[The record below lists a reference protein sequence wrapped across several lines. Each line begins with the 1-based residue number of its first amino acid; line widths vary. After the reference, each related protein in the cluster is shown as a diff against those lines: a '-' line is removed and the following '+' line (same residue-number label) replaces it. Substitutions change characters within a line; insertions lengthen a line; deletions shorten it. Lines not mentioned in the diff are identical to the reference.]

1 MKLFL
6 AKEEGKKSEAK
17 ETRMDFEKS
26 SISIKDDTEMAD
38 DDTAQNPESSR
49 KLSSDSDSSDSED
62 EAEQTQ
68 QLRALESDLSTN
80 PSNYDAHVLYIKLL
94 RRRGEIEKL
103 REARENMNVLFP
115 LTPAMWVEWAK
126 DEASLLND
134 SDSESVEK
142 LYERGISEY
151 LSIPLWREYL
161 NYVLQHDPKVCDSSV
176 DGVSKARNLFE
187 RAVTAAAL
195 HVAQG
200 SQIWDA
206 YTQFEQSILLTIDQS
221 DIQAKEKQVQRIRSI
236 FHRQLSIPFAN
247 MKSTLL
253 SYKAW
258 EVEQGNSLDSESD
271 NVVGIS
277 SHVASSYRKAE
288 EMYNA
293 RAHLEEHITRQ
304 GISESERYQH
314 FMSYLDFEKSF
325 GDPARVQSLYERAI
339 TDFPVSSDLWLD
351 YTRYLDKTLKAG
363 KVVKDVYSRATRK
376 CPWVG
381 ELWVRYLLCLEHGL
395 ASEKEISAAFE
406 KSVQCTFSTLEEY
419 LDLFLTRVDGLRRR
433 LSSARGDDVLNYS
446 LIRESFQ
453 QATDYLSPHLKNTDG
468 LLRLHAYW
476 ACLELKL
483 NNNLTA
489 ARGVWGSL
497 LKTCGSMLE
506 AWQGYIAMEIAL
518 GHINEARAIYK
529 RCYSKRFSGTGSED
543 ICHAWLR
550 FEREFG
556 TLDDLDHAVQKVMPR
571 LEELQLFRLEQESK
585 SLTEVTDKRER
596 PLKKTASEKR
606 KSGSIAIDE
615 QSPAKR
621 QKSTQNQKK
630 LHEKENTRGLKLA
643 EANGGE
649 EKKGKVEEQVNEQLV
664 KDTYSSKT
672 RLYTDQCTAFASNL
686 NIRAIDEDLKQ
697 FFSDVGGVTAIRILH
712 DKFTGKSR
720 GLAYVDFKDE
730 EHLAA
735 ALAKNKQM
743 LLGKKLSIT
752 RSNPKRGKRE
762 SGALTTSEHDS
773 NQSGIEGSSASKES
787 AEISK
792 GSSVAPQVPHSR
804 KHFES
809 IQLKGKNTFAV
820 PRNVK
825 PLGWTTS
832 KPGTKK
838 EEDEKPKSNDEF
850 RKMFMKS

>member
-1 MKLFL
+1 
-6 AKEEGKKSEAK
+6 
-17 ETRMDFEKS
+17 
-26 SISIKDDTEMAD
+26 
-38 DDTAQNPESSR
+38 
-49 KLSSDSDSSDSED
+49 
-62 EAEQTQ
+62 
-68 QLRALESDLSTN
+68 
-80 PSNYDAHVLYIKLL
+80 
-94 RRRGEIEKL
+94 
-103 REARENMNVLFP
+103 
-115 LTPAMWVEWAK
+115 MWVEWAK

-151 LSIPLWREYL
+151 LSIPLWR
-161 NYVLQHDPKVCDSSV
+161 
-176 DGVSKARNLFE
+176 
-187 RAVTAAAL
+187 
-195 HVAQG
+195 

-206 YTQFEQSILLTIDQS
+206 YTQFEQSILQTIDQS
-221 DIQAKEKQVQRIRSI
+221 DIQAKEKQVQRIQSI

-253 SYKAW
+253 ASKAW
-258 EVEQGNSLDSESD
+258 EVEQGNSLDAESD
-271 NVVGIS
+271 NVDGIS
-277 SHVASSYRKAE
+277 SRVASSYRKAE
-288 EMYNA
+288 EMYDA

-314 FMSYLDFEKSF
+314 FMGYLDFEKSF

-363 KVVKDVYSRATRK
+363 NVVKDVYSRATRN

-433 LSSARGDDVLNYS
+433 ISSARGDDVLNYS

-506 AWQGYIAMEIAL
+506 AWQGYIGMEIAL

-529 RCYSKRFSGTGSED
+529 RWYSKRFSGTGSED

-571 LEELQLFRLEQESK
+571 LEELRLFRLVQESK
-585 SLTEVTDKRER
+585 SLTEVTDQREQ
-596 PLKKTASEKR
+596 PLKETAREKR

-643 EANGGE
+643 EAND
-649 EKKGKVEEQVNEQLV
+649 GKLV

-672 RLYTDQCTAFASNL
+672 RLYTDQCTAFVSNL
-686 NIRAIDEDLKQ
+686 NIRAIDEDLKL

-730 EHLAA
+730 EHLAP

-743 LLGKKLSIT
+743 LLGKKLCIT

-762 SGALTTSEHDS
+762 SGALTTSEHDT

-787 AEISK
+787 VEISK

-820 PRNVK
+820 PRNFK

>member
-1 MKLFL
+1 
-6 AKEEGKKSEAK
+6 
-17 ETRMDFEKS
+17 MDFEKS
-26 SISIKDDTEMAD
+26 SVSIKDDTEMAD

-80 PSNYDAHVLYIKLL
+80 PFNYDAHVLYIKLL

-126 DEASLLND
+126 DEASLLNN
-134 SDSESVEK
+134 SESESVEK
-142 LYERGISEY
+142 LYERGIFEY
-151 LSIPLWREYL
+151 LSVLLWREYL

-176 DGVSKARNLFE
+176 DGISKARNLFE

-253 SYKAW
+253 AYKVW
-258 EVEQGNSLDSESD
+258 EVEQGNSLDAESD
-271 NVVGIS
+271 NVDEIS

-288 EMYNA
+288 EMYHA

-304 GISESERYQH
+304 GRQRCEGCLFQGNKKLPLGWR
-314 FMSYLDFEKSF
+314 
-325 GDPARVQSLYERAI
+325 
-339 TDFPVSSDLWLD
+339 
-351 YTRYLDKTLKAG
+351 TLGSVFAMF
-363 KVVKDVYSRATRK
+363 
-376 CPWVG
+376 
-381 ELWVRYLLCLEHGL
+381 L

-433 LSSARGDDVLNYS
+433 ISSARGDGVLNYS

-489 ARGVWGSL
+489 ACGVWGSL

-529 RCYSKRFSGTGSED
+529 RCYRKRFSGTGSED

-571 LEELQLFRLEQESK
+571 LEELRLFRLEQESK
-585 SLTEVTDKRER
+585 SLTEVTDQTEQ

-606 KSGSIAIDE
+606 KLGSIAIDD

-643 EANGGE
+643 EANDGE

-672 RLYTDQCTAFASNL
+672 RLYTDQCTAFVSNL

-697 FFSDVGGVTAIRILH
+697 FFSDVGGVTVIRILH
-712 DKFTGKSR
+712 DKFIGKSR

-752 RSNPKRGKRE
+752 RSNPKGGKRE
-762 SGALTTSEHDS
+762 SGALTASEHDS
-773 NQSGIEGSSASKES
+773 NQSGIEVSSASKES
-787 AEISK
+787 VEISK

>member
-1 MKLFL
+1 
-6 AKEEGKKSEAK
+6 
-17 ETRMDFEKS
+17 
-26 SISIKDDTEMAD
+26 
-38 DDTAQNPESSR
+38 
-49 KLSSDSDSSDSED
+49 
-62 EAEQTQ
+62 
-68 QLRALESDLSTN
+68 
-80 PSNYDAHVLYIKLL
+80 
-94 RRRGEIEKL
+94 
-103 REARENMNVLFP
+103 MNVLFP

-314 FMSYLDFEKSF
+314 FM
-325 GDPARVQSLYERAI
+325 
-339 TDFPVSSDLWLD
+339 
-351 YTRYLDKTLKAG
+351 
-363 KVVKDVYSRATRK
+363 
-376 CPWVG
+376 
-381 ELWVRYLLCLEHGL
+381 
-395 ASEKEISAAFE
+395 AFE

-606 KSGSIAIDE
+606 KSGSITIDE

-787 AEISK
+787 VEISK

-825 PLGWTTS
+825 PLGWTTN

>member
-26 SISIKDDTEMAD
+26 SVSIKDDTEMAD

-80 PSNYDAHVLYIKLL
+80 PSNYDAHILYIKLL

-176 DGVSKARNLFE
+176 DGISKARNLFE

-221 DIQAKEKQVQRIRSI
+221 DIQAKENQVQRIRSI

-258 EVEQGNSLDSESD
+258 EVEQGNSLDAESD
-271 NVVGIS
+271 NVDGIS

-314 FMSYLDFEKSF
+314 FM
-325 GDPARVQSLYERAI
+325 
-339 TDFPVSSDLWLD
+339 
-351 YTRYLDKTLKAG
+351 
-363 KVVKDVYSRATRK
+363 
-376 CPWVG
+376 
-381 ELWVRYLLCLEHGL
+381 
-395 ASEKEISAAFE
+395 AFE

-506 AWQGYIAMEIAL
+506 AWQGFIAMEIAL

-585 SLTEVTDKRER
+585 SLTEVTNQRER

-606 KSGSIAIDE
+606 KLGSIAIDE

-643 EANGGE
+643 EANDGE

-787 AEISK
+787 VEISK

-850 RKMFMKS
+850 RKMFMTS

>member
-26 SISIKDDTEMAD
+26 SVSIKDDTEMAD

-314 FMSYLDFEKSF
+314 FM
-325 GDPARVQSLYERAI
+325 
-339 TDFPVSSDLWLD
+339 
-351 YTRYLDKTLKAG
+351 
-363 KVVKDVYSRATRK
+363 
-376 CPWVG
+376 
-381 ELWVRYLLCLEHGL
+381 
-395 ASEKEISAAFE
+395 AFE

-606 KSGSIAIDE
+606 KSGSITIDE

-787 AEISK
+787 VEISK

-825 PLGWTTS
+825 PLGWTTN

>member
-1 MKLFL
+1 
-6 AKEEGKKSEAK
+6 
-17 ETRMDFEKS
+17 MDFEKS
-26 SISIKDDTEMAD
+26 SVSIKDDTEMAD
-38 DDTAQNPESSR
+38 DDTAQNSESSL

-94 RRRGEIEKL
+94 RMRGEIEKL

-176 DGVSKARNLFE
+176 DGISKARNLFE

-206 YTQFEQSILLTIDQS
+206 YTQFEQSILQTIDQS
-221 DIQAKEKQVQRIRSI
+221 DIQVRRIRSI

-253 SYKAW
+253 AYKAW
-258 EVEQGNSLDSESD
+258 EVEQGNSLDAESD
-271 NVVGIS
+271 NVDGIS
-277 SHVASSYRKAE
+277 SRVASSYRKAE
-288 EMYNA
+288 EMYDA
-293 RAHLEEHITRQ
+293 RAHLEEHTTRQ

-314 FMSYLDFEKSF
+314 FMSYLGFEKSF

-351 YTRYLDKTLKAG
+351 YTCYLDKILKAG
-363 KVVKDVYSRATRK
+363 NLVKDVYSRATRN

-419 LDLFLTRVDGLRRR
+419 LDLFLTRVDGLRHRI
-433 LSSARGDDVLNYS
+433 SSARGDDVLNYS

-453 QATDYLSPHLKNTDG
+453 QARDYLSPHLKNTDG

-497 LKTCGSMLE
+497 LKTWIQECICLCSGSMLE

-556 TLDDLDHAVQKVMPR
+556 TLDDLDHSVQKVMPR
-571 LEELQLFRLEQESK
+571 LEELRLFRLEQESK
-585 SLTEVTDKRER
+585 SLTEVTDQREQ
-596 PLKKTASEKR
+596 PLKETAREKR

-621 QKSTQNQKK
+621 QKT
-630 LHEKENTRGLKLA
+630 
-643 EANGGE
+643 EANDGE

-672 RLYTDQCTAFASNL
+672 RLFTDQCTAFVSNL
-686 NIRAIDEDLKQ
+686 NIR
-697 FFSDVGGVTAIRILH
+697 
-712 DKFTGKSR
+712 
-720 GLAYVDFKDE
+720 GLAYVNFKDE

-762 SGALTTSEHDS
+762 SGALTTSGECPS
-773 NQSGIEGSSASKES
+773 
-787 AEISK
+787 
-792 GSSVAPQVPHSR
+792 P
-804 KHFES
+804 
-809 IQLKGKNTFAV
+809 
-820 PRNVK
+820 
-825 PLGWTTS
+825 
-832 KPGTKK
+832 
-838 EEDEKPKSNDEF
+838 
-850 RKMFMKS
+850 

>member
-26 SISIKDDTEMAD
+26 SVSIKDDTEMAD

-80 PSNYDAHVLYIKLL
+80 PSNYDAHILYIKLL

-176 DGVSKARNLFE
+176 DGISKARNLFE

-221 DIQAKEKQVQRIRSI
+221 DIQAKENQVQRIRSI

-258 EVEQGNSLDSESD
+258 EVEQGNSLDAESD
-271 NVVGIS
+271 NVDGIS

-314 FMSYLDFEKSF
+314 FM
-325 GDPARVQSLYERAI
+325 
-339 TDFPVSSDLWLD
+339 
-351 YTRYLDKTLKAG
+351 AG
-363 KVVKDVYSRATRK
+363 NIVKDVYSRATRK

-506 AWQGYIAMEIAL
+506 AWQGFIAMEIAL

-585 SLTEVTDKRER
+585 SLTEVTNQRER

-606 KSGSIAIDE
+606 KLGSIAIDE

-643 EANGGE
+643 EANDGE

-787 AEISK
+787 VEISK

-850 RKMFMKS
+850 RKMFMTS

>member
-1 MKLFL
+1 
-6 AKEEGKKSEAK
+6 
-17 ETRMDFEKS
+17 MDFEKS
-26 SISIKDDTEMAD
+26 SVSIKDDTEMAD
-38 DDTAQNPESSR
+38 DDTAQNPESSL
-49 KLSSDSDSSDSED
+49 KLNSDSDSSDSED

-221 DIQAKEKQVQRIRSI
+221 DIQAKEKQVQRIQSI

-253 SYKAW
+253 AYKAW
-258 EVEQGNSLDSESD
+258 EVEQGNSLDAESD
-271 NVVGIS
+271 NVDGIS
-277 SHVASSYRKAE
+277 SRVASSYRKAE
-288 EMYNA
+288 EMYDA

-314 FMSYLDFEKSF
+314 FMGYLDFEKSF

-363 KVVKDVYSRATRK
+363 NVVKDVYSRATRN

-433 LSSARGDDVLNYS
+433 ISSARGDDVLNYS

-497 LKTCGSMLE
+497 LKTWIQECICLCSGSMLE
-506 AWQGYIAMEIAL
+506 AWQGYIGMEIAL

-529 RCYSKRFSGTGSED
+529 RWYSKRFSGTGSEMIHSFLKNRIIQD

-571 LEELQLFRLEQESK
+571 LEELRLFRLVQESK
-585 SLTEVTDKRER
+585 SLTEVTDQREQ
-596 PLKKTASEKR
+596 PLKETAREKR

-643 EANGGE
+643 EAND
-649 EKKGKVEEQVNEQLV
+649 GKLV

-672 RLYTDQCTAFASNL
+672 RLYTDQCTAFVSNL
-686 NIRAIDEDLKQ
+686 NI
-697 FFSDVGGVTAIRILH
+697 
-712 DKFTGKSR
+712 R

-730 EHLAA
+730 EHLAP

-743 LLGKKLSIT
+743 LLGKKLCIT

-762 SGALTTSEHDS
+762 SGALTTSGECLS
-773 NQSGIEGSSASKES
+773 
-787 AEISK
+787 
-792 GSSVAPQVPHSR
+792 P
-804 KHFES
+804 
-809 IQLKGKNTFAV
+809 
-820 PRNVK
+820 
-825 PLGWTTS
+825 
-832 KPGTKK
+832 
-838 EEDEKPKSNDEF
+838 
-850 RKMFMKS
+850 